1 MRPVSSDGFPWA
13 HESSRNILFAGKEA
27 DGDETVD
34 EDACTDELMIRSIV
48 RDLLKMTV

>member
-1 MRPVSSDGFPWA
+1 MPDLPWA